1 MRTHDEIFADLVAR
15 KARAI
20 AAQAAAASKA
30 RVSAPSPGTSA
41 RRAPASIAAPG
52 PSRKLS
58 RREKGNIAA
67 QRLGGPVDQASI
79 DSLWT
84 GIAAQRNASVPS
96 TPIEGRRASPRPAPQ
111 GQGDID
117 DMWTSLATNLNKRAG
132 IARTPVGDRAR

>member
-1 MRTHDEIFADLVAR
+1 MRTHDEIFEDLVAR

-30 RVSAPSPGTSA
+30 RASAP
-41 RRAPASIAAPG
+41 RAPASIAAPG

-96 TPIEGRRASPRPAPQ
+96 TPVDGRTSPRHAAPQ
-111 GQGDID
+111 SQASID
-117 DMWTSLATNLNKRAG
+117 DMWGSIATDLNKAAG
-132 IARTPVGDRAR
+132 LKTPVMDRSR